1 MDAFTAVFTTL
12 TSSVAANVEAPRN
25 EEAYGSGGAS
35 MASDSRYGD

>member
-25 EEAYGSGGAS
+25 EEAYGSGGGITYSCVIA
-35 MASDSRYGD
+35 